1 MKHDKFLIYDK
12 EYVVSK
18 IGICWVSMKI
28 ARKKRKRKER
38 YLKRMHRPHK
48 KKAHARTTSP

>member
-1 MKHDKFLIYDK
+1 MSK

-18 IGICWVSMKI
+18 IGIGWVSMKW
-28 ARKKRKRKER
+28 AAKKRKKRER

-48 KKAHARTTSP
+48 KKRHAMAISS

>member
-1 MKHDKFLIYDK
+1 MSK

-18 IGICWVSMKI
+18 IGIGWVSMKY
-28 ARKKRKRKER
+28 AAKKRKKRER